1 MKGTTGKLVGKVTG
15 KSVVAAGKGAGGLA
29 AAVGGSAGGLAVVA
43 TSSLGITIAAIPVLQ
58 GIVAESQ
65 RPMARDLEETRGER
79 KQLRKNY
86 SSFLTL

>member
-29 AAVGGSAGGLAVVA
+29 AAVGGSAGGLAVA

>member
-15 KSVVAAGKGAGGLA
+15 KSVVAAEKGAGGLA
-29 AAVGGSAGGLAVVA
+29 AAAGGSAGGLAVA

-79 KQLRKNY
+79 KQLRKKY